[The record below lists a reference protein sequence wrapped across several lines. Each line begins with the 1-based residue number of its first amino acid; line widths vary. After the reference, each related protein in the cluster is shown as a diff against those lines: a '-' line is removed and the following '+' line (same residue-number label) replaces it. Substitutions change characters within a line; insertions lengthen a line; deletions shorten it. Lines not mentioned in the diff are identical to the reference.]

1 MEIAPYH
8 FMIAKNMRAKRC
20 KAAREP
26 ECFQER
32 ESAKRGA
39 FRSLISVAAKH
50 MRRGVLSMRRSAR
63 VPHEVEGVRDSC
75 YFNFMTL
82 FDTKPGC
89 LLDQWDANQQ
99 KCIFVIPER
108 GRSRVR
114 FLK

>member
-50 MRRGVLSMRRSAR
+50 MRRGAPGKPRSGGGAEFCQCAAAREFLMRS
-63 VPHEVEGVRDSC
+63 
-75 YFNFMTL
+75 
-82 FDTKPGC
+82 KGC
-89 LLDQWDANQQ
+89 
-99 KCIFVIPER
+99 VIPAI
-108 GRSRVR
+108 SI
-114 FLK
+114 L